1 MKKLDAKTE
10 ARIEE
15 IIRTLTLEQKV
26 GQMNQTV
33 SWGGTVEMYA
43 ERIRRGEIGS
53 MICGAPDVSAD
64 RSFEKKFR
72 DFHNALQKVA
82 VEESP
87 CNIPLM
93 FGADI
98 IHSYG
103 VCYPS
108 E

>member
-53 MICGAPDVSAD
+53 MICGAPDVSA
-64 RSFEKKFR
+64 RSSAIFTMLFR
-72 DFHNALQKVA
+72 KSQSRKARATFR
-82 VEESP
+82 
-87 CNIPLM
+87 
-93 FGADI
+93 
-98 IHSYG
+98 
-103 VCYPS
+103 
-108 E
+108 

>member
-53 MICGAPDVSAD
+53 MI
-64 RSFEKKFR
+64 
-72 DFHNALQKVA
+72 
-82 VEESP
+82 
-87 CNIPLM
+87 
-93 FGADI
+93 
-98 IHSYG
+98 
-103 VCYPS
+103 
-108 E
+108 